1 MLLSAMQFKHIQEIC
16 LSIFHI
22 FGFHSMYTCL
32 RAALTP
38 KKCRKLI
45 IKMEKLH
52 IQHGGIMMTSMNTF
66 G

>member
-1 MLLSAMQFKHIQEIC
+1 MLSAMQFKHNQEIC

-22 FGFHSMYTCL
+22 MYTCL